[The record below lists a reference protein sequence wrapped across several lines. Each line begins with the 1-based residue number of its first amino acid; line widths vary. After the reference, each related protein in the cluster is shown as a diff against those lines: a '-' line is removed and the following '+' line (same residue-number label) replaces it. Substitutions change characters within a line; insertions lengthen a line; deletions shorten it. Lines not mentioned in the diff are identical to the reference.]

1 MGNESEV
8 FIKARKVKEASYK
21 AVLLNANQRTKIL
34 LSISAALDENRKKI
48 FESNQKD
55 IQYAKE
61 TGLSDAMID
70 RLLLNDARIDEMIKG
85 LKEIAMMPDILGN
98 IENVKKLD
106 NGLLVGQMWAPLG
119 AIAIIYESR
128 PNVTVDAAALCI
140 KSGNTILLRGGKEAI
155 NSNLILVEILKN
167 AAIKEGFPEE
177 GIQIIENTDRTL
189 VNELVTLRQFIDV
202 LIPRGSQAFIDHIY
216 SISKVPI
223 IETGAGNCH
232 TYVDEEADLKMAEEI
247 VFNAK
252 TQRPSVCNATKKVIL
267 HSKIAEEFIKLAK
280 PRLLNWGVEFLAD
293 ERALPLIKEAKPI
306 TEAQWY
312 EEFLDKRLG
321 VKIVDSVDEAI
332 IHINHYGSHH
342 SDAIITNNYPKALR
356 FINAV
361 DSASVFWNAST
372 RFTDGGQFGLGAEI
386 GISTQKLHWR
396 GPMSIGQ
403 LMNKK
408 FVTLGTGHIRK

>member
-216 SISKVPI
+216 NISKVPI

-408 FVTLGTGHIRK
+408 FVTLGTGQIRK

>member
-34 LSISAALDENRKKI
+34 QSICSALDGNRNTI
-48 FESNQKD
+48 FDANQKD
-55 IQYAKE
+55 IQFAKE
-61 TGLSDAMID
+61 SGLSDAMID

-98 IENVKKLD
+98 MENVKRLD

-155 NSNLILVEILKN
+155 NSNLILVKIIKE
-167 AAIKEGFPEE
+167 AVVKEGFPED
-177 GIQIIENTDRTL
+177 GIHIIENTDRAL

-202 LIPRGSQAFIDHIY
+202 LIPRGSQSFIDHIY
-216 SISKVPI
+216 SIAKVPI

-232 TYVDEEADLKMAEEI
+232 TYVDDEADLKMAEEI
-247 VFNAK
+247 VYNAK
-252 TQRPSVCNATKKVIL
+252 TQRPSVCNATKKVLL
-267 HSKIAEEFIKLAK
+267 HSKIAKEFIELSKS
-280 PRLLNWGVEFLAD
+280 RLLKWGVEFLAD
-293 ERALPLIKEAKPI
+293 ERVLQMIPEAKPMP
-306 TEAQWY
+306 EAQWY

-321 VKIVDSVDEAI
+321 IKIVDSIDDAI
-332 IHINHYGSHH
+332 AHINHFGSHH
-342 SDAIITNNYPKALR
+342 SDAIITNNYSKALR
-356 FINAV
+356 FISAV

-403 LMNKK
+403 LMSKK
-408 FVTLGTGHIRK
+408 FVTLGTGQIRK